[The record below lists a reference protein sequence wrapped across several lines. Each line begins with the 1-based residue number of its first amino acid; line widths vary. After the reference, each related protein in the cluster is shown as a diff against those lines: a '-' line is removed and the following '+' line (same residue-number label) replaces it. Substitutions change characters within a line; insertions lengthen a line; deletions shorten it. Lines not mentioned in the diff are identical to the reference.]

1 MCHLQVRKA
10 FSFLLLSLLVAPAV
24 AQHSQV
30 SSVAVDPLD
39 PTRVWVCD
47 RDNDSVSR
55 IDTTSGTAVQIHVGV
70 SPRSLAVTPDGSRVL
85 VANQRG
91 NVPLDVNFVTPFS
104 GNEVRGTISVIST
117 ATNSVVAELTNVG
130 TEPYGIAIAPNA
142 KWFAV
147 SGFRSGTIKFYDL
160 ATLGLLY
167 THQYERN
174 LNFITQGTVADQDS
188 NRDGLAD
195 LSDPRGFTIR
205 ADSSRMYVTHHKSPY
220 VSVLDIALDANGLV
234 TGTSLAAKIDFND
247 YGFDPFYNPQPVQTI
262 ESQGLP
268 RFAEDIA
275 LSPAGDRALV
285 PHVLQNINHD
295 VNHDFGSSLPGAFAN
310 RVYPALTMLDT
321 ATNSFGQV
329 GDGSRRLEHELSEDP
344 TPAEYIP
351 YGQSALLSNGNRLV
365 LGGTGSPVLGG
376 SADFLVSGFEPGD
389 SACS

>member
-10 FSFLLLSLLVAPAV
+10 SSFLLLSLLVAPAV

-70 SPRSLAVTPDGSRVL
+70 SPRSLAVTPDGARVL

-91 NVPLDVNFVTPFS
+91 NVPLEVNFVTPFS

-174 LNFITQGTVADQDS
+174 LNFITQGTVADQDA

-247 YGFDPFYNPQPVQTI
+247 YGFDPFYNPLPVQTI
-262 ESQGLP
+262 
-268 RFAEDIA
+268 
-275 LSPAGDRALV
+275 
-285 PHVLQNINHD
+285 
-295 VNHDFGSSLPGAFAN
+295 
-310 RVYPALTMLDT
+310 
-321 ATNSFGQV
+321 
-329 GDGSRRLEHELSEDP
+329 
-344 TPAEYIP
+344 
-351 YGQSALLSNGNRLV
+351 
-365 LGGTGSPVLGG
+365 
-376 SADFLVSGFEPGD
+376 
-389 SACS
+389 